1 MNSRWISSQLPR
13 TPGLAT
19 PPPRRAKALWR
30 VGIAFVLALAL
41 LAPSAFASSNVNFV
55 GTWTPNTGIAWTI
68 TRENRQT
75 GVCGGKTSLA
85 TSGYRL
91 VACRV
96 SGHKYAFTVTLGTT
110 YKSRN
115 TGTIKGNTLTGTF
128 KDTNGTVER
137 YSATR

>member
-1 MNSRWISSQLPR
+1 
-13 TPGLAT
+13 
-19 PPPRRAKALWR
+19 

>member
-1 MNSRWISSQLPR
+1 M
-13 TPGLAT
+13 
-19 PPPRRAKALWR
+19 
-30 VGIAFVLALAL
+30 LALAL